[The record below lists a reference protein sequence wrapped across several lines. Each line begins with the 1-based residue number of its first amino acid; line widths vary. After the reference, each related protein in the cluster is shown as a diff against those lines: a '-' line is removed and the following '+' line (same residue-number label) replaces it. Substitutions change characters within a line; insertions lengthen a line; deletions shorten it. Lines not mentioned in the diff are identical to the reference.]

1 MNWFWD
7 PTRFSKRR
15 ERYIA
20 LWNFSGLPEDG
31 ASSIDGPDH
40 AAIRAYRCS
49 FSYLLVL
56 NEVRDA
62 RYHLPNR
69 RRRIA
74 FDWTPQ
80 ERHHR
85 GNEVEAVIR
94 LLDAQSPRHARSRQ
108 RKNRMGRYA
117 EKRPVI

>member
-1 MNWFWD
+1 MDEMGYSFCWSVGLGMD
-7 PTRFSKRR
+7 ELVLGSDEVQQEEKRC
-15 ERYIA
+15 IA

-62 RYHLPNR
+62 
-69 RRRIA
+69 
-74 FDWTPQ
+74 
-80 ERHHR
+80 
-85 GNEVEAVIR
+85 
-94 LLDAQSPRHARSRQ
+94 
-108 RKNRMGRYA
+108 
-117 EKRPVI
+117 PVTTSQTGGAG